1 LRYFR
6 YKKIYENEKNAY
18 KEQYKILPEDEKRI
32 VKKEKMWKKIAKIVF
47 FVIYIFFMAFGIF
60 LLKFIHV
67 SIIVKVISTLVLM
80 IACCVLTA
88 KITASLWKKAASFNV
103 PKMKK
108 EAFSKACGHLREYYQ
123 LKEPY
128 IITKCF
134 DATDETF
141 KNHDVCIF
149 VAEDELRITTDLV
162 KGFLYGERDLGCYAF
177 KRDEII
183 MSKLQNDNRLML
195 ELKADNDIF
204 VLGYSAKRFIDKN
217 FIEKE
222 SE

>member
-1 LRYFR
+1 
-6 YKKIYENEKNAY
+6 
-18 KEQYKILPEDEKRI
+18 
-32 VKKEKMWKKIAKIVF
+32 MWKKIAKIVF

-60 LLKFIHV
+60 LLEFIHV

-80 IACCVLTA
+80 IACGVLTA
-88 KITASLWKKAASFNV
+88 KITSPLWTKAASFNV

-108 EAFSKACGHLREYYQ
+108 EAFSKACWHLREYYQ
-123 LKEPY
+123 LKVPY

-204 VLGYSAKRFIDKN
+204 VLGYRAKRFIDKN

-222 SE
+222 SEQ